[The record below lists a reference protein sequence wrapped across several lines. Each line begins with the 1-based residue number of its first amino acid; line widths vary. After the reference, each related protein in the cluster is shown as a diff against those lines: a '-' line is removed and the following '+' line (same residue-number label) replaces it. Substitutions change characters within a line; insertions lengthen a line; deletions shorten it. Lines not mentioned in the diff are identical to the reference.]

1 MSDMVLEVTESW
13 SKPTYSLN
21 SSDKFRKLTVKFQRA
36 FQVITK
42 PEAVEYDLLT
52 DSRLPSQ
59 GDSFSDRY
67 QFIYCDG
74 NSLQRI
80 GLIYWIATYEYSGEL
95 ALKEGE
101 DNPLFA
107 PPRIDWDD
115 VETDEEIDEDWDGNP
130 IQTANG
136 EPIEGVTTPIPDQTV
151 TIKRNMLLFNSYV
164 QARYRRAVN
173 SDLFLNWPPGT
184 ARITKFA
191 ASNVTT
197 KDQAYW
203 EITAQIQFRFPY
215 RTTPEKAWYSRN
227 RHEGYYERVQLSG
240 PGNAGTRVVRAVD
253 GNKEPVTKPVLLNE
267 TGFRIPNGEPGQAV
281 QAYWLEF
288 KRFDSLPF
296 NALGLLD

>member
-1 MSDMVLEVTESW
+1 MVLDVTESW
-13 SKPTYSLN
+13 SKPTFSQN
-21 SSDKFRKLTVKFQRA
+21 SSDKFRKLNVKFQRS

-42 PEAVEYDLLT
+42 PEAVEHDLFT
-52 DSRLPSQ
+52 DPRLPSQ

-67 QFIYCDG
+67 PFVYCDG
-74 NSLQRI
+74 NNLQRL
-80 GLIYWIATYEYSGEL
+80 GLIYWIATYDYSGEL

-107 PPRIDWDD
+107 PPRVDWDD

-130 IQTANG
+130 IQTVNG

-173 SDLFLNWPPGT
+173 SDTFLDWPPGT
-184 ARITKFA
+184 GRIIKYA

-197 KDQAYW
+197 KEQAYW

-215 RTTPEKAWYSRN
+215 RTVPEKAWYSRN
-227 RHEGYYERVQLSG
+227 RHEGFYERVDLAG
-240 PGNAGTRVVRAVD
+240 PGAGSRVVRAVD
-253 GNKEPVTKPVLLNE
+253 GNKEPVTKPVLLDAQ
-267 TGFRIPNGEPGQAV
+267 GYRIPAGEPGQAV

-288 KRFDSLPF
+288 KRFDVLPF

>member
-1 MSDMVLEVTESW
+1 MSDMVLDVTESW
-13 SKPTYSLN
+13 SRPTYSLN

-42 PEAVEYDLLT
+42 PEAIEYDLLN

-67 QFIYCDG
+67 PFIYCDG

-80 GLIYWIATYEYSGEL
+80 GLIYWIATYDYSGEL

-130 IQTANG
+130 IQTVNG
-136 EPIEGVTTPIPDQTV
+136 EPIEGVTVPIPDQTV

-173 SDLFLNWPPGT
+173 SDIFLDWPPGT
-184 ARITKFA
+184 ARITKYA

-215 RTTPEKAWYSRN
+215 RTTAEKAWYSRN
-227 RHEGYYERVQLSG
+227 RHEGYYERIDLSG
-240 PGNAGTRVVRAVD
+240 PGAGSRIVRAVD
-253 GNKEPVTKPVLLNE
+253 GNKEPVTKPVLLDEN
-267 TGFRIPNGEPGQAV
+267 GYRIPAGEPGQAV
-281 QAYWLEF
+281 QAIWLEF
-288 KRFDSLPF
+288 KRFDQLPF